1 MKSMGTNKD
10 FTREELYEFV
20 WSQPISKLAKEF
32 GLSDKGLTKRCIKH
46 NIPTPPIGHWA
57 RVNSGQNP
65 RKPKLPKIKDP
76 TLETI
81 TFHIPDLSDI
91 ERRKQ
96 DSLVID
102 NSILEKASSYNWPT
116 AVRNY
121 HPVIK
126 SSRAA
131 LSDAPDKYGRLTFDY
146 NFPDLGLKV
155 TKNTYARACI
165 LLEGIV
171 RFMGSVGWSYRSK
184 KMTYQKRKYV
194 AEFCLENVQI
204 NIEIKEIVKQVD
216 HIPKKRNRDSWYYAP
231 RYDFHPTGLLEFIIH
246 GPSNGFKTR
255 WRDTNSTKIEDKIV
269 EIVTSFMKC
278 FHYSKLLI
286 DEREMEEIVRQ
297 KQNEIRRELEKQKVL
312 EEKRQETL
320 IMHAAQHEKAQSIRA
335 LIDKLKLHSHD
346 DPKLA
351 SWIEWAS
358 EVANKIDPVTDISL
372 ILNEHDK
379 LAETHTFSINNI

>member
-1 MKSMGTNKD
+1 MGFNKD
-10 FTREELYEFV
+10 FTREELYELV

-65 RKPKLPKIKDP
+65 RKPKLPNIKDP

-91 ERRKQ
+91 EKRNQ

-102 NSILEKASSYNWPT
+102 TSVLEKAASYNWPT

-126 SSRAA
+126 SSRVA
-131 LSDAPDKYGRLTFDY
+131 LSDAPDNYGRLTFDY
-146 NFPDLGLKV
+146 KVPDLGLKV

-171 RFMGSVGWSYRSK
+171 RFMEYVGWTYRSK
-184 KMTYQKRKYV
+184 KITYQKRKSV

-204 NIEIKEIVKQVD
+204 NIEIKEIVKQVN
-216 HIPKKRNRDSWYYAP
+216 HIPEKRNRDSWYYAP

-246 GPSNGFKTR
+246 GPSKGFKTR

-269 EIVTSFMKC
+269 EIITSFMKC
-278 FHYSKLLI
+278 FQYSKILI
-286 DEREMEEIVRQ
+286 AQREMEEIERQ
-297 KQNEIRRELEKQKVL
+297 KRDEIRRELEKQKVV
-312 EEKRQETL
+312 EEKRQESL
-320 IMHAAQHEKAQSIRA
+320 IMHAIQHEKAQSIRT
-335 LIDKLKLHSHD
+335 LIDKLKLQSHND
-346 DPKLA
+346 SKLA
-351 SWIEWAS
+351 SWIVWAN
-358 EVANKIDPVTDISL
+358 EVADKIDPLTDITL
-372 ILNEHDK
+372 ILNEHEK
-379 LAETHTFSINNI
+379 LAESNEFSMLKFF